1 MTIVE
6 HTPRAATAIKPSQAP
21 ARPTTFEAV
30 HASKVPTRNG
40 CAETTTA
47 MRRDPYWDRLWAPG
61 SQANWTTS
69 QVMRTRQQI
78 DGDRVNKKFLLDEET
93 ALAHLTGNTRRQERM
108 NLWGVL
114 DSWRT
119 VTAEQAAAFTGFG
132 HLMNPESKTV
142 ASSFALG
149 LIDVGSFSMPMRQEP
164 GLSRRSLY
172 RPANTDVFR
181 KLIEPTLTWPESVQ
195 VTAGYPWASGGQ
207 YDRHNVLAAEL
218 ALRAAEHL
226 PIAGVL
232 GEKLATV
239 DLLAGSG
246 IGKSVPKADNR
257 RADGVLIRPD
267 GLRIAIEITA
277 TASKSFKEKVRRW
290 AKLLSERPLET
301 SGLTV
306 LFVTAPHLDR
316 VQTGRD
322 PRNTVYTAI
331 AEVLREFPG
340 TSRDSAAARIGVVS
354 WDEWFPAR
362 HLLSKSFFELRCEFA
377 LKPEVRG
384 AGKWVSR
391 SLLNEYPF
399 EPWKGF
405 NATAVLQNQ
414 GLLGATPFWFRQ
426 GEFTHLI
433 GTPAQREG
441 VIIPVPEPDR
451 PERSRGGVFGS
462 PSGAVGKVTLPS
474 RLRIRG

>member
-1 MTIVE
+1 MSE
-6 HTPRAATAIKPSQAP
+6 PAIKPGQAP
-21 ARPTTFEAV
+21 ARPGTYVAV
-30 HASKVPTRNG
+30 HASKVASRNG
-40 CAETTTA
+40 STETSTSL
-47 MRRDPYWDRLWAPG
+47 RRDPYWDRLWSPG
-61 SQANWTTS
+61 SQANWNTS
-69 QVMRTRQQI
+69 QVMQTRQVV
-78 DGDRVNKKFLLDEET
+78 DGDRVNKKFLIDQKT
-93 ALAHLTGNTRRQERM
+93 AMSHLTGNTRRQERM

-119 VTAEQAAAFTGFG
+119 VTAEQAAAFTGCD
-132 HLMNPESKTV
+132 HLISPTSKTV
-142 ASSFALG
+142 AASFAIG
-149 LIDVGSFSMPMRQEP
+149 LIDIGSFPLSLMQDP
-164 GLSRRSLY
+164 GLGRRNLY
-172 RPANTDVFR
+172 RPSDTDVF
-181 KLIEPTLTWPESVQ
+181 KKMIMPTLTWPESVQ
-195 VTAGYPWASGGQ
+195 VTAGYPWAAGGQ

-226 PIAGVL
+226 PISGIL

-246 IGKSVPKADNR
+246 IGKSVPKADDR
-257 RADGVLIRPD
+257 RADGVIIRPD
-267 GLRIAIEITA
+267 GMRIAFEITA

-306 LFVTAPHLDR
+306 LFVTAAQPDR
-316 VQTGRD
+316 SQSGRD
-322 PRNTVYTAI
+322 PRHAVFAAI

-362 HLLSKSFFELRCEFA
+362 HLLSKSFFELRCQFA
-377 LKPEVRG
+377 LNPGVHG
-384 AGKWVSR
+384 SGKWVYR

-433 GTPAQREG
+433 GTPAQRES
-441 VIIPVPEPDR
+441 ITIPVPAPER
-451 PERSRGGVFGS
+451 PERSRGGVHGQ
-462 PSGAVGKVTLPS
+462 PTGAVGKITLPS
-474 RLRIRG
+474 RLRIRS